1 MATIREELIAMRE
14 AHYLTVRQVA
24 LLTQYDPQTV
34 YRKAAKRE
42 IPGLIR
48 FGRSI
53 RFVRSAVLRWKTDR
67 DQTI

>member
-1 MATIREELIAMRE
+1 MRE